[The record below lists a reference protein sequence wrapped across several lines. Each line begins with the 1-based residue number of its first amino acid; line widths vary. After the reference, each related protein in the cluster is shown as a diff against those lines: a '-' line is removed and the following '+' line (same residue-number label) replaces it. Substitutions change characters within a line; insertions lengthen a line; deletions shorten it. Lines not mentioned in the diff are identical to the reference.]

1 MNKLKLIKITLL
13 IIILAEEIKSARKRK
28 IKHGIKSK
36 INKQGSSIEVF

>member
-1 MNKLKLIKITLL
+1 MKLKVLKITLL
-13 IIILAEEIKSARKRK
+13 IIILVEEIRSVKKRK